1 MKKLIVIG
9 LVISSLAMAMFA
21 DAASKHARKDTLSQ
35 AFSDKNQSDTQ
46 NDVGFSLSMKHVD
59 PGKPVIPGSI
69 RAVQIFPI
77 NTVTGG
83 LTYTFS

>member
-9 LVISSLAMAMFA
+9 LVISGLTMAIPA
-21 DAASKHARKDTLSQ
+21 AAASKHARGDALSH
-35 AFSDKNQSDTQ
+35 AFSDKNQADTQ

-59 PGKPVIPGSI
+59 PNKPVMPGSI
-69 RAVQIFPI
+69 RGAQIFPI

-83 LTYTFS
+83 FTYTFS